1 MVWNILRLLFTRGLS
16 ISRWNNFPRAVE
28 INHLDNVWFV
38 LHVALFLAYIESEKS
53 GEPLDEFYIMKKVIF
68 HSFRDLILSDI
79 NSGTKEYIKKIDP
92 DIFWKIHK
100 KSFDFLFDFD
110 APEFLKDDMKQVVF
124 DDSERVE
131 NQIILAAKKYVG
143 YTEALSNAAV
153 FPFMYEV
160 PLSEISSQIDEM
172 KQDLYCLRELMDN
185 TDHQKYLAHVN
196 RLSFSMRWNHVSR
209 KFPIS
214 VMSHLVIVAFVS
226 YIIGMIE
233 NEAGWD
239 YDIEKM
245 MMKAMYHD
253 VPEVITGDIITPT
266 KQAVDGFTLVL
277 EEVETQ
283 MLDDYL
289 FSYIST
295 EYKQRIAEYMLH
307 PFSDKL
313 WTVVKYADVMSA
325 LLEARLES
333 HHGNAD
339 FNEVSENLLGKAYSF
354 KNSGVDFIIQEMLL
368 WFDKDEIDISLR

>member
-1 MVWNILRLLFTRGLS
+1 
-16 ISRWNNFPRAVE
+16 
-28 INHLDNVWFV
+28 
-38 LHVALFLAYIESEKS
+38 
-53 GEPLDEFYIMKKVIF
+53 MKKVIF

-92 DIFWKIHK
+92 DIFGKIHK

-110 APEFLKDDMKQVVF
+110 APEYLKDDMKQIVF

-160 PLSEISSQIDEM
+160 PLSEISLQIDKM
-172 KQDLYCLRELMDN
+172 KQDLYCLGELMEN

-233 NEAGWD
+233 NHAG
-239 YDIEKM
+239 
-245 MMKAMYHD
+245 
-253 VPEVITGDIITPT
+253 
-266 KQAVDGFTLVL
+266 
-277 EEVETQ
+277 
-283 MLDDYL
+283 
-289 FSYIST
+289 
-295 EYKQRIAEYMLH
+295 
-307 PFSDKL
+307 
-313 WTVVKYADVMSA
+313 
-325 LLEARLES
+325 
-333 HHGNAD
+333 
-339 FNEVSENLLGKAYSF
+339 
-354 KNSGVDFIIQEMLL
+354 
-368 WFDKDEIDISLR
+368 